1 MSPGAARRNVL
12 PKVALVLAA
21 LLLPLAAHARKTD
34 RDQPMDID
42 AGRQEGALDERAPT
56 VLSQGVVITQGTL
69 HIQSDRAEIHL
80 RDGDISRT
88 VLTGRPVQLRQEM
101 DDGQPMNARAQTVDY
116 DLSTDIVTLTGDAYI
131 EQPRGTMAGQRIVYN
146 MATGHVES
154 GGQNAGRVQMR
165 INPRNR
171 QGGG

>member
-1 MSPGAARRNVL
+1 MSPGAARRNLL
-12 PKVALVLAA
+12 PRCALVLAA
-21 LLLPLAAHARKTD
+21 LLLPLAAHARKSD

-42 AGRQEGALDERAPT
+42 AGHQEGSLDERAPT

-80 RDGDISRT
+80 RDGEIRRA

-101 DDGQPMNARAQTVDY
+101 DDGQPMNARARTVDY
-116 DLSTDIVTLTGDAYI
+116 DLVTDIVTLTGDAYI

-146 MATGHVES
+146 MATGHIES

-171 QGGG
+171 QGGD